1 MITIA
6 SIVEGHGE
14 VAALPLLL
22 RRIAG
27 QVAAGR
33 VVNASRPFRVR
44 RQNFL
49 KPDEVERSVEF
60 VANRSGVDGRILIL
74 LDANSD
80 CPKTLAAE
88 IVERARQARG
98 DRAIQVV
105 LAKVEYEAWFLA
117 AAESVADHRGIKPD
131 VVSPS
136 NPEAVQ
142 DAKGWIS
149 KRMEPGRSYSPSTDQ
164 PALTAVFDMDVA
176 RKRAASFDKLYRAVE
191 SLLVD

>member
-88 IVERARQARG
+88 IIERARRARG
-98 DRAIQVV
+98 DQAIQVV

-176 RKRAASFDKLYRAVE
+176 RKRAASFEKLYRAVE

>member
-14 VAALPLLL
+14 VVALPLLM
-22 RRIAG
+22 RRIAA
-27 QVAAGR
+27 QVATGR
-33 VVNASRPFRVR
+33 VVKTLHPFRVP

-49 KPDEVERSVEF
+49 KPGEIERRVEF
-60 VANRSGVDGRILIL
+60 VANRSGANGRILIL

-88 IVERARQARG
+88 ITQRARQARS

-105 LAKVEYEAWFLA
+105 LAKMEYEAWFLA
-117 AAESVADHRGIKPD
+117 AAESVAERRGIKSDIGSPPD
-131 VVSPS
+131 
-136 NPEAVQ
+136 PEAVR

-149 KRMEPGRSYSPSTDQ
+149 KHMKTGRSYSPSADQ
-164 PALTAVFDMDVA
+164 PALTAVFDMGVA
-176 RKRAASFDKLYRAVE
+176 RKRAPSFDKLYRAVE

>member
-14 VAALPLLL
+14 AVALPLLL
-22 RRIAG
+22 RRIAA
-27 QVAAGR
+27 QVATGR
-33 VVNASRPFRVR
+33 VVKTLHPFRVP

-49 KPDEVERSVEF
+49 KPGEIERRVEF
-60 VANRSGVDGRILIL
+60 VANRSGADGRILIL

-88 IVERARQARG
+88 ITERARQARS

-105 LAKVEYEAWFLA
+105 LAKMEYEAWFLA
-117 AAESVADHRGIKPD
+117 AAESVADHKGIKPD
-131 VVSPS
+131 IVSPPD
-136 NPEAVQ
+136 PEAVR

-149 KRMEPGRSYSPSTDQ
+149 KRMEPGRAYSPSADQ

-176 RKRAASFDKLYRAVE
+176 RKRAPSFDKLYRAVE

>member
-14 VAALPLLL
+14 AVALPLLL
-22 RRIAG
+22 RRIAA
-27 QVAAGR
+27 QVATGR
-33 VVNASRPFRVR
+33 VVKTLHPFRVP

-49 KPDEVERSVEF
+49 KPGEIERRVEF
-60 VANRSGVDGRILIL
+60 VANRSGADGRILIL

-88 IVERARQARG
+88 ITERARQARS

-105 LAKVEYEAWFLA
+105 LAKMEYEAWFLA
-117 AAESVADHRGIKPD
+117 AAESVADHKGIKPD
-131 VVSPS
+131 FVSPPD
-136 NPEAVQ
+136 PEAVR

-149 KRMEPGRSYSPSTDQ
+149 KHMEPGRSYSPSTDQ

-176 RKRAASFDKLYRAVE
+176 RKQAPSFDKLYRAVE